1 MHSENDAAG
10 VGGAQLALRTPAIV
24 HVKRE
29 PDAQRYTAPGCR
41 CLFNRVIRAQ
51 REEE

>member
-10 VGGAQLALRTPAIV
+10 VGSAQLAPRTPAIV

-29 PDAQRYTAPGCR
+29 PDAQRYTAPGYR
-41 CLFNRVIRAQ
+41 CLLNRVVRGQ
-51 REEE
+51 Q